1 MFSYESNICFIS
13 PKVDSTELIRV
24 PIPPISAVIAPVA
37 NVMTPSIISA
47 VGAEITTA
55 VTAEIIEV
63 AVVANKPIISS
74 CPVSKR
80 KVYGI
85 CFIFNCI

>member
-37 NVMTPSIISA
+37 NVMTPFSA